1 MPPSCPNNTW
11 SVYFCRTYYDVMIL
25 RRYWHGVSS
34 GLNGATTTLYDHN
47 NARSSIIVY
56 FRHPLHR
63 YLVDLINCRSIN
75 GLLPAKNTRFVR
87 HPNHDEVYNC
97 KLSWPRHNNYN
108 IILRMITVRI
118 IKGIIIPLLLLL
130 SIIHMHFKCIPDRI
144 WIPRIY
150 FALLL
155 LLFTLYYVHCIDF

>member
-1 MPPSCPNNTW
+1 MARQPLYTTIIMHVHQSLSTSDTHCTVTLLISLTADLYTVFFLPKTP
-11 SVYFCRTYYDVMIL
+11 
-25 RRYWHGVSS
+25 VSS
-34 GLNGATTTLYDHN
+34 AIRTTMRCIAAN
-47 NARSSIIVY
+47 
-56 FRHPLHR
+56 
-63 YLVDLINCRSIN
+63 
-75 GLLPAKNTRFVR
+75 
-87 HPNHDEVYNC
+87 
-97 KLSWPRHNNYN
+97 SWPRHKNYN

-155 LLFTLYYVHCIDF
+155 LLFTLYYVHCIDFQYFEFS